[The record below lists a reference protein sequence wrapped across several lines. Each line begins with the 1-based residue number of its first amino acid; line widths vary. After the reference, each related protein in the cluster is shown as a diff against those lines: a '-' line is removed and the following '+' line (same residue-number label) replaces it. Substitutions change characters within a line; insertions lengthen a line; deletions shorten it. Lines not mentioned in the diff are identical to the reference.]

1 MRLDVVVEYLYREIN
16 TPSEHRGFSG
26 SMVELVCPVR
36 GLLGD
41 WEAQKELFGDVD
53 LKILLNKSPD
63 QGV

>member
-1 MRLDVVVEYLYREIN
+1 MRLDVVIEYLYREIDTLSDN
-16 TPSEHRGFSG
+16 RSFSG
-26 SMVELVCPVR
+26 SMIRLVYPGR